1 MSAVLENIQNKI
13 YGEYRKRG
21 LTDEASKSHARIAVD
36 LLLEHLSMEEESSKT
51 ICVLMPGS
59 EIKLWCD
66 SGGVDG
72 KIQGLLMDGPEGIH
86 LRYQVAYW
94 NGGKL
99 EVDRF
104 DACFVSPKVGKTIA
118 RNVGFKPSAVI
129 DREAF
134 FKT

>member
-1 MSAVLENIQNKI
+1 M
-13 YGEYRKRG
+13 
-21 LTDEASKSHARIAVD
+21 EASEAHAKVAVNIM
-36 LLLEHLSMEEESSKT
+36 LEHLSLEEPSKT

-59 EIKLWCD
+59 EVRLWCD

-72 KIQGLLMDGPEGIH
+72 KIQGLLMDGPEGAH

-99 EVDRF
+99 EVDWF
-104 DACFVSPKVGKTIA
+104 DACLISPKLGKTAA